1 MPKLVCLSGMNKGE
15 EFPLQEGENSIGR
28 SDSSKICIF
37 DKKAS
42 RLHCRV
48 IVEGDKVFVEDNSST
63 NGTKLNN
70 DPITSRVE
78 AKVGDHVRLGQTV
91 LLISD
96 KPFLVSS
103 DTGKQHL
110 QHKYDALLEEATFQV
125 TKTTALRK
133 MRSEKDGR
141 DVGFLSFFQ
150 KEDK

>member
-1 MPKLVCLSGMNKGE
+1 MNKGE
-15 EFPLQEGENSIGR
+15 EFPLYEGENTIGR
-28 SDSSKICIF
+28 SDSSKICVF
-37 DKKAS
+37 DKKSS

-48 IVEGDKVFVEDNSST
+48 LVRGDKVFLEDNEST

-70 DPITSRVE
+70 APVTMRIEVR
-78 AKVGDHVRLGQTV
+78 VGDHIRLGQTV
-91 LLISD
+91 LLLSD
-96 KPFLVSS
+96 KPFTISS

-110 QHKYDALLEEATFQV
+110 QHKYDALLEESTFQV

-150 KEDK
+150 KDDNNK